1 MSNNSWKQYG
11 GISKMDSFNTINAST
26 IIADQFISR
35 STRPT
40 YQYLNGTF
48 EVSLDLSAAVN
59 VIAGNSIY
67 TDKDIFVHRDIY
79 SNNKIYFG
87 NNTFQNN
94 GNTFP
99 QLPADNNYAYLYGN
113 STNIGI
119 NTIIPK
125 TVFNI
130 TGTSES
136 ITDILT
142 VESSNEYIRNII
154 AQNKNKKG
162 IVIDTDDASSNILF
176 YNDVDTDKLNTPNA
190 YITYENGG
198 FLTTNTTD
206 TIKLSSKNSQIDTSG
221 GQLLMNS
228 TKASLTN
235 SGFFALDISDN
246 ININSETNIVMDVS
260 LSKISLN
267 ADKTMVFDTS
277 NAFIV
282 NYPSG
287 NLILD
292 NNFSKL
298 ETNRDITLLSKGE
311 PDLEGNYPGG
321 NIFLDTNSGNL
332 QVDSNELILSSK
344 IKFAPL
350 SRPIANLNG
359 QIYEETISIF
369 DNSHQTFL
377 YDIYQDDTIK
387 SGHAI
392 NCIGIDEK
400 SNTFIHMTPHNKKS
414 GGTIGGGMAPYDPA
428 RNVTMVGTTNN
439 DGNYLHS
446 QMTTSSTNTHKYLS
460 TLGINTFQ
468 PRSEEYILDVNG
480 AMHLGNGE
488 INEIINIDY
497 QIKHM
502 DLARNNTNYGIA
514 VGTPTTSITSTL
526 PVEQSYQ
533 QFLLHTSNGGKSW
546 TKSNI
551 YQLTDTTDDIIVHFN
566 YCHMVDDTYG
576 IVCGDKG
583 YVFITKDSGVNWYRI
598 TLVDDSNSPIASD
611 KTLQTISLANY
622 PDNGYRMIISYKNND
637 DPTTTG
643 IYYYDISDL
652 STLFTNASNFII
664 SIIPSIDNIGPFEG
678 PQHNIISTSST
689 TTYNYFAGIGIS
701 RYETAALLDNE
712 PSYTDTEAYTI
723 NNTYTYHSI
732 HAFDDTHAIA
742 VGDNIISCTNTG
754 VIDEWTNKTTTE
766 LGLGNL
772 TLKAVVTCDTTNAI
786 AISDNGII
794 VISHNWSDA
803 NPTWIIAPD
812 NMINTSGSKKL
823 LTSNDGHI
831 QNICMVEISTFLI
844 ANVTTLFVDDPAAD
858 DANDVTGNTKLLYGY
873 LPNLF
878 DKLNNDVLDVSGS
891 ILVSGQVKL
900 FDGEMLVNTINSN
913 KDDKS
918 PSDATTI
925 NFGTET
931 HIINIG
937 ENDKKELIEEELLK
951 DFDTGSSVIN
961 IGAVDPSLPDI
972 STVLINIGNYN
983 YSKTNRK
990 SNKINIGGGKDVTT
1004 MGGTVVYRDD
1014 VIISSRG
1021 KGIQINDFHF
1031 GLAIARYIQD
1041 NNYPDQ
1047 TFKYNKDFLP
1057 NAVFLPDTYYFTY
1070 DFRSNP
1076 LTAIENYFT
1085 FNKETLINSYIAS
1098 KGDTYSVIMPSG
1110 ITSTTTTTTT
1120 TGKTSP
1126 SDGLMGGGVIGG
1138 GVIGGNGNDIP
1149 DETETTTVTTLNY
1162 DATKYNA
1169 DFESFVLK
1177 QYINNFIATTDGAEE
1192 FYTINDDTNE
1202 VQVAVIDSETTVNH
1216 QLGILYINYPDY
1228 HYHTPFEG
1236 YDIGLQNY
1244 IIAVHAPFNS
1254 SKGAG
1259 IFVTD
1264 NTDKNSGHIKI
1275 SDDMDAWIMK
1285 PTKPNS
1291 NALRV
1296 DINNLTLPAI
1306 DPLNPINPDI
1316 GIHGIKNGL
1325 VVLNQSVGT
1334 ELIDSNYKLSVKQ
1347 FDISNILI
1355 RDSNES
1361 TDNKQVINT
1370 NLLVQK
1376 DIEINQRLSVTND
1389 SELKGDVS
1397 MNSKVTIAGDVS
1409 MNSKVT
1415 IAGDV
1420 SLGGNVT
1427 IDGTFSSTEYQS
1439 NYIVNTITND
1449 YEFIITT
1456 DMSMSG
1462 NLYINGDASFNN
1474 DIDLSG
1480 HLAVGKTYP
1489 VVSVD
1494 ISYNDAIRVPVGTT
1508 NERPIIKVGDN
1519 YQYPN
1524 FIKDEN
1530 TPQEVIDAY
1539 ENKDKYIGSIR
1550 YNTDNKQFEGF
1561 GPADSWSSLGSV
1573 TNISQNTRIT
1583 AADPEPGDTN
1593 NELIFYTANTGKTSY
1608 NDSLERMRIDG
1619 SGNVGIG
1626 IDKPQS
1632 NFHVDISNNTEDNNV
1647 AGLFTSSNLKP
1658 TNNADI
1664 ESFITNNLST
1674 YLDSYM
1680 ISTHTDETG
1689 ITGTAG
1695 NYKYDFY
1702 RKNTELEDFLLKK
1715 YVNERNFNVN
1725 TPPYGTYTL
1734 GSPKYITYDFNGPLD
1749 SSFNMDVEKYVNDN
1763 VDTFLKEKRDQ
1774 TGFDALDFSKFTGT
1788 PLQNITYPG
1797 IFIEGD
1803 ENSYN
1808 YYYDF
1813 SITTNQDGDPI
1824 DYSISKVLLYEGY
1837 HNHIT
1842 NFGTQPSIYTIG
1854 DSGNEYPP
1862 SEPITVESTNSLY
1875 RGTVNGASFG
1885 NGEYRIECTPPLST
1899 SMTCLFDKHT
1909 GTNPLPTELNYA
1921 TNTGDLIF
1929 FITLPEQINF
1939 KQIKFTN
1946 RNIQSDIT
1954 VRIATSI
1961 NDYTGTILIDEQEKA
1976 GNFVIDEDLI
1986 YNGTPILS
1994 NKYLIKF
2001 SNFNNQNAAFNLQ
2014 EIQFIG
2020 DTDTNVPFGVSINSL
2035 TKICSYTFLDYCK
2048 VGIGYDNNNKHNAAN
2063 INYSYITNKNDQ
2075 SAMSFGFTNDDKNK
2089 MLIRADGNIG
2099 IATNYPTSVLTV
2111 SGDVSIAERLFVTN
2125 DVSMNNSLY
2134 VEKDLIVNNDVS
2146 FNNRL
2151 FVENDVSLNNRLYVG
2166 NDTSFNMNVDIS
2178 GHLAIGKNNP
2188 VVSVDISYSD
2198 AIRVPVGNKADRP
2211 IGKYLDP
2218 SDNTIF
2224 WEDKNENEITQTNM
2238 AKYHGCI
2245 RYNQEFKQFEGF
2257 GPGDDWGS
2265 LGGVINIAQNTRI
2278 EAAPPDLPQGTNNNL
2293 KFYTA
2298 EDGSIDPSGGI
2309 LHMII
2314 TSTGDI
2320 SMNQKLYVDNDVS
2333 FNSKLMVN
2341 GDVSMND
2348 TVTIGGD
2355 VSMNDNV
2362 SINGIVTIGG
2372 DVSMNS
2378 KLWVVDDVSLNN
2390 RLFVDNDVSFT
2401 GFLQVDNSANISEIL
2416 TLSKPTDTALNVI
2429 ADASFN
2435 GNIFLKDDFVIN
2447 GNIYAPYNNEI
2458 WMFDR
2463 LSTDDD
2469 DAFTETINFGRYSEE
2484 VNIISKQTEG
2494 YNKECNIGSTMPD
2507 PDDNSV
2513 KYDRITLV
2521 GRMELQGDTYIKNN
2535 KFFVQTLDTTFA
2547 TGNVTF
2553 NNDEIDINANN
2564 TNVSQTLTVGGT
2576 LIVNGSMEI
2585 TSGLLTVNMLT
2596 VTGQFK
2602 LGEDPKDPSFVFD
2615 PNQWLWIRNNKNLRV
2630 EGNIETYYYNE
2641 LARGNSQIAPFF
2653 TVHSVLREITITTM
2667 DDNTLTVNPL
2677 IKIQTKEGG
2686 NGVIVYARNRN
2697 EDEGGYD
2704 QPIMNIK
2711 EDKFSIGKEAN
2722 TSGSYMFDVSGAS
2735 LFTGNIDVTGNM
2747 SIMGDNN
2754 MTGITS
2760 VNGEFYLKQLTDSNN
2775 YWRMITEANTG
2786 SLSITYDNNN
2796 NNDFNNRKM
2805 YIESPVEIAS
2815 GSLIVAGDIL
2825 GLSFSATSDIRLKDN
2840 ISSLSNSLSI
2850 INKLQG
2856 VSFTW
2861 KNNNSKRPVYGL
2873 IAQDVEQILPEVV
2886 NTNEFENEQG
2896 FKQKSI
2902 HYDGIVPH
2910 LIESVKELTCE
2921 NNLLKDKINSLESK
2935 IDLLMKHLNI

>member
-1 MSNNSWKQYG
+1 
-11 GISKMDSFNTINAST
+11 MDSFNTINAST

-48 EVSLDLSAAVN
+48 EVSLDLSATVN

-67 TDKDIFVHRDIY
+67 TDKDMFVHRDIY
-79 SNNKIYFG
+79 SNNKLYFG

-113 STNIGI
+113 SNNIGI

-162 IVIDTDDASSNILF
+162 IVVDTDDASSNIFF
-176 YNDVDTDKLNTPNA
+176 YNDLNTDKSNTSNA
-190 YITYENGG
+190 NITYENGG

-228 TKASLTN
+228 TKASLNN
-235 SGFFALDISDN
+235 SGFFALDISGD

-287 NLILD
+287 NLILN

-298 ETNRDITLLSKGE
+298 ETNKDITLLSKGE
-311 PDLEGNYPGG
+311 PDLEGNSTGG

-332 QVDSNELILSSK
+332 LVNSNELILSSK

-400 SNTFIHMTPHNKKS
+400 SNTFIHMTPHNTKS
-414 GGTIGGGMAPYDPA
+414 GGTIGGGIAPYDHA
-428 RNVTMVGTTNN
+428 RNVTMIGTTNN
-439 DGNYLHS
+439 DGNYVHS
-446 QMTTSSTNTHKYLS
+446 QMTTSGTNTHKYLS

-502 DLARNNTNYGIA
+502 HLARNNTNYGIA

-533 QFLLHTSNGGKSW
+533 QFILHTSNGGKSW

-551 YQLTDTTDDIIVHFN
+551 YQLTNTTDDIIVHFN
-566 YCHMVDDTYG
+566 SCHMVDDTYG

-583 YVFITKDSGVNWYRI
+583 YVFITNDSGVTWYRI
-598 TLVDDSNSPIASD
+598 SLVDNDNSPIAND

-622 PDNGYRMIISYKNND
+622 PDNGYRMIISYINN
-637 DPTTTG
+637 G
-643 IYYYDISDL
+643 ESISRIYYYDINDL
-652 STLFTNASNFII
+652 STLFTNASNYII
-664 SIIPSIDNIGPFEG
+664 SIIPINYDSVIGLEHNVEG
-678 PQHNIISTSST
+678 TASTTYHFNAISTSST
-689 TTYNYFAGIGIS
+689 DAYNYFSGNGVS
-701 RYETAALLDNE
+701 RYHTASIIADQ
-712 PSYTDTEAYTI
+712 SIADAYTI
-723 NNTYTYHSI
+723 NTDQIYHSI
-732 HAFDDTHAIA
+732 NAFDDTHAIA
-742 VGDNIISCTNTG
+742 VGNNIISSTNDG
-754 VIDEWTNKTTTE
+754 LVWVDKTTTE
-766 LGLGNL
+766 LGLGNI

-794 VISHNWSDA
+794 VISHNWSHA

-812 NMINTSGSKKL
+812 NTINTSGSKKL
-823 LTSNDGHI
+823 LTSSGGHV
-831 QNICMVEISTFLI
+831 QNICMVDISTFLI
-844 ANVTTLFVDDPAAD
+844 ANVTTLFFDDTAAD

-913 KDDKS
+913 KDNKS
-918 PSDATTI
+918 PDDATTI
-925 NFGTET
+925 NFGPET

-937 ENDKKELIEEELLK
+937 DNDKKELIEEELIK

-1004 MGGTVVYRDD
+1004 MGGTVVYRNDA
-1014 VIISSRG
+1014 IISSRG

-1041 NNYPDQ
+1041 NNYPEQ
-1047 TFKYNKDFLP
+1047 NFKYNNDFLP
-1057 NAVFLPDTYYFTY
+1057 NAVFLPDIYYFTY
-1070 DFRSNP
+1070 DFRTNTI
-1076 LTAIENYFT
+1076 TAIETYFT
-1085 FNKETLINSYIAS
+1085 TNKETLINSYISS
-1098 KGDTYSVIMPSG
+1098 KGDTYSVIMPNG
-1110 ITSTTTTTTT
+1110 ITSTTTE
-1120 TGKTSP
+1120 
-1126 SDGLMGGGVIGG
+1126 DV
-1138 GVIGGNGNDIP
+1138 
-1149 DETETTTVTTLNY
+1149 TVFNY
-1162 DATKYNA
+1162 DANKYNA
-1169 DFESFVLK
+1169 DFENFVLK
-1177 QYINNFIATTDGAEE
+1177 QYIDNFIATTSGAQS

-1202 VQVAVIDSETTVNH
+1202 VQVAVIDGETTANH
-1216 QLGILYINYPDY
+1216 QLGILYVNYPDF
-1228 HYHTPFEG
+1228 HYPTPFEG
-1236 YDIGLQNY
+1236 YDTGLQNF

-1264 NTDKNSGHIKI
+1264 NTDKKSGHIKI
-1275 SDDMDAWIMK
+1275 SDDMNAWIMK
-1285 PTKPNS
+1285 PTKTNS

-1296 DINNLTLPAI
+1296 DINNLTLTGNT
-1306 DPLNPINPDI
+1306 DLNPDI
-1316 GIHGIKNGL
+1316 GIHGVKNGL
-1325 VVLNQSVGT
+1325 VVLNECEGT
-1334 ELIDSNYKLSVKQ
+1334 DLIDSNYKLSVKQ
-1347 FDISNILI
+1347 FDISNIFI
-1355 RDSNES
+1355 RDSADSRDDGEAPL
-1361 TDNKQVINT
+1361 QVIKT
-1370 NLLVQK
+1370 DVQI
-1376 DIEINQRLSVTND
+1376 DNDLIVNDRLYVANKSILNDDVSMNSKVTM
-1389 SELKGDVS
+1389 EGDVS
-1397 MNSKVTIAGDVS
+1397 MNSKVTITGDVS
-1409 MNSKVT
+1409 MS
-1415 IAGDV
+1415 
-1420 SLGGNVT
+1420 GNVT
-1427 IDGTFSSTEYQS
+1427 INGTFSSTEYQS
-1439 NYIVNTITND
+1439 NYIVNTVTND

-1462 NLYINGDASFNN
+1462 NLYVNGDASFNN

-1480 HLAVGKTYP
+1480 HLAIGKTYP
-1489 VVSVD
+1489 VVSLD

-1508 NERPIIKVGDN
+1508 NERPIIRVGDN

-1530 TPQEVIDAY
+1530 TPQDVIDAY

-1561 GPADSWSSLGSV
+1561 GPADAWSSLGSV

-1583 AADPEPGDTN
+1583 AAQPQPGDTN
-1593 NELIFYTANTGKTSY
+1593 NELIFYTASTGKTSY

-1619 SGNVGIG
+1619 SGNIGIG
-1626 IDKPQS
+1626 IDKPQC
-1632 NFHVDISNNTEDNNV
+1632 NFHVDISNNTQDNNL

-1664 ESFITNNLST
+1664 ESFITNNIST
-1674 YLDSYM
+1674 YMDSYM

-1702 RKNTELEDFLLKK
+1702 RKNTEVEDYLLKK
-1715 YVNERNFNVN
+1715 YINERSFNLT
-1725 TPPYGTYTL
+1725 TPPYGAFVKS
-1734 GSPKYITYDFNGPLD
+1734 GASYITYDFNGLLD
-1749 SSFNMDVEKYVNDN
+1749 ISFNMDIETYVNQN
-1763 VDTFLKEKRDQ
+1763 VDTILKEKRDRFIAD
-1774 TGFDALDFSKFTGT
+1774 GFNSLNHTNFSGT
-1788 PLQNITYPG
+1788 PLQNLTYPG
-1797 IFIEGD
+1797 IFVQGIAS
-1803 ENSYN
+1803 NYI

-1813 SITTNQDGDPI
+1813 SITTNVDGDTI
-1824 DYSISKVLLYEGY
+1824 DYSDSKVLLYEGY

-1842 NFGTQPSIYTIG
+1842 NYSTQPSIYTIG
-1854 DSGNEYPP
+1854 NSGNSYPP
-1862 SEPITVESTNSLY
+1862 TTPVTQTSTLNQY
-1875 RGTVNGASFG
+1875 VGTVSNQLFG
-1885 NGEYRIECTPPLST
+1885 NGEYMIECTPALT
-1899 SMTCLFDKHT
+1899 AMNCLFDKG
-1909 GTNPLPTELNYA
+1909 GTSTELNYA

-1946 RNIQSDIT
+1946 RNVQSDIT
-1954 VRIATSI
+1954 VRIATNI
-1961 NDYTGTILIDEQEKA
+1961 NDSTGNILINETKL
-1976 GNFVIDEDLI
+1976 GNFGIDDDLT
-1986 YNGTPILS
+1986 YSGTPSLS

-2001 SNFNNQNAAFNLQ
+2001 SNFTLASGQEDSFKLQ
-2014 EIQFIG
+2014 EIEFIG

-2035 TKICSYTFLDYCK
+2035 TNICSYTFLDYCK
-2048 VGIGYDNNNKHNAAN
+2048 IGIGYDNNNKHNAAN

-2075 SAMSFGFTNDDKNK
+2075 SAMSFGFTNDDQNK

-2111 SGDVSIAERLFVTN
+2111 NGDVSISERLFVN
-2125 DVSMNNSLY
+2125 DDVSFNSKLLVEGDVSMNDNVSINGILT
-2134 VEKDLIVNNDVS
+2134 VGGDVS
-2146 FNNRL
+2146 MNSKL
-2151 FVENDVSLNNRLYVG
+2151 WVVDDVSLNNRLYVH
-2166 NDTSFNMNVDIS
+2166 NDSSFNMNVDIS
-2178 GHLAIGKNNP
+2178 GHLAIGKNDP
-2188 VVSVDISYSD
+2188 VVSLDISYSD

-2211 IGKYLDP
+2211 IVKYIDTT
-2218 SDNTIF
+2218 DNTIF
-2224 WEDKNENEITQTNM
+2224 WEDKNENNITQTNM

-2245 RYNQEFKQFEGF
+2245 RYNEELKQFEGF

-2265 LGGVINIAQNTRI
+2265 LGGVINIVQNTRI

-2293 KFYTA
+2293 KFFTA

-2333 FNSKLMVN
+2333 FNGKLLVE

-2348 TVTIGGD
+2348 NLDINGKVSVGGD

-2362 SINGIVTIGG
+2362 DINGIVTVGG

-2390 RLFVDNDVSFT
+2390 RLYVHNDASFS
-2401 GFLQVDNSANISEIL
+2401 GFLQVDNSANISDIL
-2416 TLSKPTDTALNVI
+2416 TISKLTDTALNVI
-2429 ADASFN
+2429 ADVSFN
-2435 GNIFLKDDFVIN
+2435 GNLFLKDDFIIS
-2447 GNIYAPYNNEI
+2447 GNVYAPYNQEI
-2458 WMFDR
+2458 WLYDR
-2463 LSTDDD
+2463 LITDDD
-2469 DAFTETINFGRYSEE
+2469 DAFTETINFGRYSEQ
-2484 VNIISKQTEG
+2484 VNIMSKTTDD
-2494 YNKECNIGSTMPD
+2494 YMKECNIGATMPD
-2507 PDDNSV
+2507 NNDTSKN
-2513 KYDRITLV
+2513 YDKITLV

-2535 KFFVQTLDTTFA
+2535 KLFVQTLDTTFA
-2547 TGNVTF
+2547 SGNVTF

-2564 TNVSQTLTVGGT
+2564 TNVSQTLTVGGS
-2576 LIVNGSMEI
+2576 LIINGSMEI

-2596 VTGQFK
+2596 VTGEFK
-2602 LGEDPKDPSFVFD
+2602 LGDDPDDPSFVFD
-2615 PNQWLWIRNNKNLRV
+2615 PDNYLYIRKNKNLRV
-2630 EGNIETYYYNE
+2630 EGDIISYYYNE
-2641 LARGNSQIAPFF
+2641 WSTGNTTTAPFF
-2653 TVHSVLREITITTM
+2653 TVNSSGRKISITTM
-2667 DDNTLTVNPL
+2667 DDD
-2677 IKIQTKEGG
+2677 IQTYNQLVAIETQADGIG
-2686 NGVIVYARNRN
+2686 FAVFSRNQ
-2697 EDEGGYD
+2697 DEATGGYSL
-2704 QPIMNIK
+2704 PIMNIR
-2711 EDKFSIGKEAN
+2711 EDKFSIGKKVN
-2722 TSGSYMFDVSGAS
+2722 TSGSHMLDVSGAS
-2735 LFTGNIDVTGNM
+2735 LFTGGIDITGDMSITGNYNLT
-2747 SIMGDNN
+2747 GVTN
-2754 MTGITS
+2754 M
-2760 VNGEFYLKQLTDSNN
+2760 NGELYLNQLTDPTIN
-2775 YWRMITEANTG
+2775 WRMETGTSG
-2786 SLSITYDNNN
+2786 SLSISYDNNHDTN
-2796 NNDFNNRKM
+2796 TNFMGRKL
-2805 YIESPVEIAS
+2805 YIQSPLEITD
-2815 GSLIVAGDIL
+2815 GLIVAQDIY

-2840 ISSLSNSLSI
+2840 ISSLTNSLSI

-2861 KNNNSKRPVYGL
+2861 KNDHLNKPVYGL
-2873 IAQDVEQILPEVV
+2873 IAQDVERILPEVV
-2886 NTNEFENEQG
+2886 NTNDFENEQG

-2910 LIESVKELTCE
+2910 LIESVKELTSE
-2921 NNLLKDKINSLESK
+2921 NNLLKDKINSLENK

>member
-11 GISKMDSFNTINAST
+11 GISKISAFNTINAST

-48 EVSLDLSAAVN
+48 EVSLDLSATVN

-79 SNNKIYFG
+79 SNNKLYFG

-99 QLPADNNYAYLYGN
+99 QLPIDNNYAYMYGN

-130 TGTSES
+130 TGTGES
-136 ITDILT
+136 ITEILT

-162 IVIDTDDASSNILF
+162 IVIDATDANSNILF

-190 YITYENGG
+190 NITYNNGG
-198 FLTTNTTD
+198 FLTTNTTN
-206 TIKLSSKNSQIDTSG
+206 TITLSSQNSQIDTSG

-235 SGFFALDISDN
+235 SGFFALDISGD
-246 ININSETNIVMDVS
+246 ININSKTNIVMDVS

-292 NNFSKL
+292 DNFSKL
-298 ETNRDITLLSKGE
+298 ETKRDITLLSKGANDE
-311 PDLEGNYPGG
+311 GG
-321 NIFLDTNSGNL
+321 NIFLDTNSGTLLVN
-332 QVDSNELILSSK
+332 SNELILSSK

-377 YDIYQDDTIK
+377 YDIYQDNTIK

-400 SNTFIHMTPHNKKS
+400 ANTFIHMTPHNKKS

-428 RNVTMVGTTNN
+428 RNVTMIGTTNN
-439 DGNYLHS
+439 DGNYVHS
-446 QMTTSSTNTHKYLS
+446 QITTSSTNTHKYLS
-460 TLGINTFQ
+460 TLGVNTFQ
-468 PRSEEYILDVNG
+468 PRTEDYIMDING
-480 AMHLGNGE
+480 ALHLGNGE
-488 INEIINIDY
+488 FNQIINIDY
-497 QIKHM
+497 EIKHM
-502 DLARNNTNYGIA
+502 HLATSNTNYGIA

-533 QFLLHTSNGGKSW
+533 QILLYTSNGGKSW

-566 YCHMVDDTYG
+566 YCYMVDDTYG
-576 IVCGDKG
+576 IVCGDRG
-583 YVFITKDSGVNWYRI
+583 YIFITNDSGVTWYRI
-598 TLVDDSNSPIASD
+598 SLVDSISSPIAND
-611 KTLQTISLANY
+611 QTLQTISLANY
-622 PDNGYRMIISYKNND
+622 TNNGYRMIISYKNND

-652 STLFTNASNFII
+652 STLFTNVSNYII

-689 TTYNYFAGIGIS
+689 TTYNYFAGTGIS

-712 PSYTDTEAYTI
+712 PSYTDIEAYTI

-732 HAFDDTHAIA
+732 HAFNDTHAIA
-742 VGDNIISCTNTG
+742 VGDNIISSTNTG
-754 VIDEWTNKTTTE
+754 IIDEWTNKTTTE

-772 TLKAVVTCDTTNAI
+772 ILKAVVTCDTTNAI
-786 AISDNGII
+786 AISNTGVI
-794 VISHNWSDA
+794 VISHNWSDT
-803 NPTWIIAPD
+803 NPTWIIATD
-812 NMINTSGSKKL
+812 NMINTSGSNKL
-823 LTSNDGHI
+823 LTSSAGHI
-831 QNICMVEISTFLI
+831 QNICMVDISTFLI
-844 ANVTTLFVDDPAAD
+844 ANVTTLFVDGPTTD
-858 DANDVTGNTKLLYGY
+858 DTNDVTGNTKLIYGY

-878 DKLNNDVLDVSGS
+878 DNLNNDVLDVSGS
-891 ILVSGQVKL
+891 IAVTGQVKVYN
-900 FDGEMLVNTINSN
+900 GELLINTINSN
-913 KDDKS
+913 ADNKHAA
-918 PSDATTI
+918 DATTI
-925 NFGTET
+925 NFGPNT

-937 ENDKKELIEEELLK
+937 NNDKKEKIEEELIK
-951 DFDTGSSVIN
+951 DLDTGSSVIN
-961 IGAVDPSLPDI
+961 IGAVDPSLPEI

-1041 NNYPDQ
+1041 TNYPGQ
-1047 TFKYNKDFLP
+1047 SFKYNQDFLP
-1057 NAVFLPDTYYFTY
+1057 NAVFLPDIYYFTA
-1070 DFRSNP
+1070 DFRNTQ
-1076 LTAIENYFT
+1076 LTAINTYFT
-1085 FNKETLINSYIAS
+1085 TNKETLINSYIAS
-1098 KGDTYSVIMPSG
+1098 KGDAYSVIMPTG
-1110 ITSTTTTTTT
+1110 ITNTT
-1120 TGKTSP
+1120 
-1126 SDGLMGGGVIGG
+1126 
-1138 GVIGGNGNDIP
+1138 
-1149 DETETTTVTTLNY
+1149 ELNY
-1162 DATKYNA
+1162 DSSKYNA
-1169 DFESFVLK
+1169 DFENFILK
-1177 QYINNFIATTDGAEE
+1177 QYIEYFISTTTGAQS
-1192 FYTINDDTNE
+1192 FYTINDETNE
-1202 VQVAVIDSETTVNH
+1202 VQVAAIDGETTVNH
-1216 QLGILYINYPDY
+1216 QLGIFYINYPDY
-1228 HYHTPFEG
+1228 HYPTPFVD
-1236 YDIGLQNY
+1236 YDVGLQDY

-1264 NTDKNSGHIKI
+1264 NTNKDSGHIKI
-1275 SDDMDAWIMK
+1275 SENMDGWIMK

-1291 NALRV
+1291 NALKV
-1296 DINNLTLPAI
+1296 DINNLTLTGNTE
-1306 DPLNPINPDI
+1306 LNPDV
-1316 GIHGIKNGL
+1316 GIYGVQNGL
-1325 VVLNQSVGT
+1325 VVLSQSTGT
-1334 ELIDSNYKLSVKQ
+1334 DIIDSNYKLVVKQ

-1420 SLGGNVT
+1420 SMLGNIT
-1427 IDGTFSSTEYQS
+1427 IEGTFSSTLYQS

-1462 NLYINGDASFNN
+1462 NLYIDGDASFNN
-1474 DIDLSG
+1474 DIDISG
-1480 HLAVGKTYP
+1480 HLAIGKSNP
-1489 VVSVD
+1489 VVSLD
-1494 ISYNDAIRVPVGTT
+1494 ISYTDAIRIPVGTT
-1508 NERPIIKVGDN
+1508 SERPITVDGSTFKNVDN
-1519 YQYPN
+1519 ADITN
-1524 FIKDEN
+1524 D
-1530 TPQEVIDAY
+1530 
-1539 ENKDKYIGSIR
+1539 KDKYIGSIR
-1550 YNTDNKQFEGF
+1550 YNTENNQFEGF
-1561 GPADSWSSLGSV
+1561 GPADAWSSLGSV

-1583 AADPEPGDTN
+1583 AADPLPGDTN
-1593 NELIFYTANTGKTSY
+1593 NELIFYTANTGKTEF
-1608 NDSLERMRIDG
+1608 NNSLERMRIDG

-1626 IDKPQS
+1626 TNTPDCH
-1632 NFHVDISNNTEDNNV
+1632 FHVDISNNPEENNI
-1647 AGLFTSSNLKP
+1647 AALFTNSSLKP
-1658 TNNADI
+1658 VNNADI
-1664 ESFITNNLST
+1664 EFVITTNLST
-1674 YLDSYM
+1674 YLHAYM
-1680 ISTHTDETG
+1680 SSTHADETG
-1689 ITGTAG
+1689 ITGTTG

-1702 RKNTELEDFLLKK
+1702 RKNTELENFFIKK
-1715 YVNERNFNVN
+1715 YIDERVFDVN
-1725 TPPYGTYTL
+1725 TPPYGAFVKIGTN
-1734 GSPKYITYDFNGPLD
+1734 YITYGFNGSLD
-1749 SSFNMDVEKYVNDN
+1749 ASFNMDIEKYVNDN
-1763 VDTFLKEKRDQ
+1763 VDTILKAKRDEYNADGNGSLNY
-1774 TGFDALDFSKFTGT
+1774 TNFTGT
-1788 PLQNITYPG
+1788 PLQNLTYPG
-1797 IFIEGD
+1797 LFVQGTAF
-1803 ENSYN
+1803 NYN
-1808 YYYDF
+1808 YYYDL
-1813 SITTNQDGDPI
+1813 SITATVENGNTNII
-1824 DYSISKVLLYEGY
+1824 DYTGTKVLLYEGY
-1837 HNHIT
+1837 HKHIT
-1842 NFGTQPSIYTIG
+1842 NNNTQSNIYSI
-1854 DSGNEYPP
+1854 
-1862 SEPITVESTNSLY
+1862 SL
-1875 RGTVNGASFG
+1875 R
-1885 NGEYRIECTPPLST
+1885 
-1899 SMTCLFDKHT
+1899 
-1909 GTNPLPTELNYA
+1909 
-1921 TNTGDLIF
+1921 
-1929 FITLPEQINF
+1929 TLP
-1939 KQIKFTN
+1939 
-1946 RNIQSDIT
+1946 
-1954 VRIATSI
+1954 
-1961 NDYTGTILIDEQEKA
+1961 L
-1976 GNFVIDEDLI
+1976 
-1986 YNGTPILS
+1986 
-1994 NKYLIKF
+1994 
-2001 SNFNNQNAAFNLQ
+2001 
-2014 EIQFIG
+2014 
-2020 DTDTNVPFGVSINSL
+2020 GVSINNL
-2035 TKICSYTFLDYCK
+2035 TNTCSYTFIDYCK
-2048 VGIGYDNNNKHNAAN
+2048 IGLGYDNINLRNAAN

-2075 SAMSFGFTNDDKNK
+2075 SALSFGFTNDENK
-2089 MLIRADGNIG
+2089 MLIRADGNVG

-2111 SGDVSIAERLFVTN
+2111 SGDVSIAERLFVIDDVSFN
-2125 DVSMNNSLY
+2125 SKLLVVGDVSMNSK
-2134 VEKDLIVNNDVS
+2134 VTIIDDVS
-2146 FNNRL
+2146 MNSKL
-2151 FVENDVSLNNRLYVG
+2151 WVLDDVSLNNRLYVG
-2166 NDTSFNMNVDIS
+2166 NDTSFNRNVDIS
-2178 GHLAIGKNNP
+2178 GHLAIGKHAP
-2188 VVSVDISYSD
+2188 VVSVDISYTD
-2198 AIRVPVGNKADRP
+2198 AIRIPVGNKADRP
-2211 IGKYLDP
+2211 IVKYLDP
-2218 SDNTIF
+2218 DTNTIF
-2224 WEDKNENEITQTNM
+2224 WEDKNENNITQTNM

-2245 RYNQEFKQFEGF
+2245 RYNKELKQFEGF

-2265 LGGVINIAQNTRI
+2265 LGGVINIVQNTRI

-2293 KFYTA
+2293 KFFTA
-2298 EDGSIDPSGGI
+2298 KDGSIDPDDAEQ
-2309 LHMII
+2309 HMII
-2314 TSTGDI
+2314 TASGDI

-2333 FNSKLMVN
+2333 FNGKLLVE

-2348 TVTIGGD
+2348 NVDINGTVTIGGD
-2355 VSMNDNV
+2355 VSMG
-2362 SINGIVTIGG
+2362 GILLVDG

-2390 RLFVDNDVSFT
+2390 KLYVGNDVSLNNKLYVGNDVSLNNKLYVGNDVSLNGGLDVNF
-2401 GFLQVDNSANISEIL
+2401 SANIGNSL
-2416 TLSKPTDTALNVI
+2416 TIHKLTGTALNVI

-2435 GNIFLKDDFVIN
+2435 GNLFLKDDFLIN
-2447 GNIYAPYNNEI
+2447 GNIYAPYNTEV

-2463 LSTDDD
+2463 LITDDD
-2469 DAFTETINFGRYSEE
+2469 DAFTETINFGRYSEQ
-2484 VNIISKQTEG
+2484 VNIMSKTTDG
-2494 YNKECNIGSTMPD
+2494 YIKECNIGATMPD
-2507 PDDNSV
+2507 HDDTSK
-2513 KYDRITLV
+2513 KYDKITLV

-2564 TNVSQTLTVGGT
+2564 TNVSQTLTVGGK

-2596 VTGQFK
+2596 VTGEFK
-2602 LGEDPKDPSFVFD
+2602 LGDDPDDPSFVFD
-2615 PNQWLWIRNNKNLRV
+2615 PDNYLYIRKNKNLRI
-2630 EGNIETYYYNE
+2630 EGDIITYYYNE
-2641 LARGNSQIAPFF
+2641 WSTGNTTTAPFF
-2653 TVHSVLREITITTM
+2653 TVNSAGRKISIMTM
-2667 DDNTLTVNPL
+2667 DDD
-2677 IKIQTKEGG
+2677 IQTLNQLVAIETQEDGIG
-2686 NGVIVYARNRN
+2686 FAIFARNQD
-2697 EDEGGYD
+2697 EDEGGYTL
-2704 QPIMNIK
+2704 PILNVR
-2711 EDKFSIGKEAN
+2711 EDKISMGKKVN
-2722 TSGSYMFDVSGAS
+2722 TSGSHILDVSGAS
-2735 LFTGNIDVTGNM
+2735 IFTGNIDVTGNM
-2747 SIMGDNN
+2747 SLTGNYNLTGVTN
-2754 MTGITS
+2754 MS
-2760 VNGEFYLKQLTDSNN
+2760 GEFYLNQLTDSTIN
-2775 YWRMITEANTG
+2775 WRMETDTTG
-2786 SLSITYDNNN
+2786 SLSISYDNNH
-2796 NNDFNNRKM
+2796 DGTTFAGRKM
-2805 YIESPVEIAS
+2805 YIQSPVEMTS
-2815 GSLIVAGDIL
+2815 GLIVAGDIQ

-2840 ISSLSNSLSI
+2840 IYALNNSLSI

-2861 KNNNSKRPVYGL
+2861 KNGLINRPVFGL
-2873 IAQDVEQILPEVV
+2873 IAQDVEKILPEVI

-2935 IDLLMKHLNI
+2935 IDLLMKHLNIYTLE

>member
-11 GISKMDSFNTINAST
+11 GISKMDSFNTINATT

-48 EVSLDLSAAVN
+48 EVSLDLSAGVN
-59 VIAGNSIY
+59 IIAGNSIY

-79 SNNKIYFG
+79 SNNKLYFG

-99 QLPADNNYAYLYGN
+99 QLPANNNYAYLYGN

-162 IVIDTDDASSNILF
+162 IVIDTDDASSNIFF
-176 YNDVDTDKLNTPNA
+176 YNDVNTDKSNTSNA
-190 YITYENGG
+190 NITYENGG

-206 TIKLSSKNSQIDTSG
+206 TIKLSSQNSQIDTSG

-292 NNFSKL
+292 DNFSKL

-311 PDLEGNYPGG
+311 PDIEGNYTGG

-332 QVDSNELILSSK
+332 QVNSNELILSSK

-369 DNSHQTFL
+369 DNSQQTFL

-439 DGNYLHS
+439 DGNYVHS

-468 PRSEEYILDVNG
+468 PSSEEYILDVNG

-502 DLARNNTNYGIA
+502 HLARNNTNYGIA

-533 QFLLHTSNGGKSW
+533 QFILHTSNGGKSW

-566 YCHMVDDTYG
+566 SCHMVDDTYG

-583 YVFITKDSGVNWYRI
+583 YVFITNDSGVTWYRI
-598 TLVDDSNSPIASD
+598 SLVDNDNSPIAND

-622 PDNGYRMIISYKNND
+622 PDNGYRMIISYINN
-637 DPTTTG
+637 G
-643 IYYYDISDL
+643 ESISRIYYYDINDL
-652 STLFTNASNFII
+652 SILFTNASNYII
-664 SIIPSIDNIGPFEG
+664 SIIPVNYDSVIGLGQNVENTAPDNYFF
-678 PQHNIISTSST
+678 NAISTSST
-689 TTYNYFAGIGIS
+689 NAYNYFAGNGVS
-701 RYETAALLDNE
+701 RYHTASIIAGSNI
-712 PSYTDTEAYTI
+712 SNAYVVNTDQI
-723 NNTYTYHSI
+723 YHSI

-742 VGDNIISCTNTG
+742 VGNNIISSTNG
-754 VIDEWTNKTTTE
+754 GLVWVDKTTTE

-794 VISHNWSDA
+794 VISHNWSDT

-823 LTSNDGHI
+823 LTSNGGHI

-844 ANVTTLFVDDPAAD
+844 ANVTTLFFDDPAAD

-878 DKLNNDVLDVSGS
+878 DKLNNNVLDVSGS

-913 KDDKS
+913 KDNKS
-918 PSDATTI
+918 PNDATTI
-925 NFGTET
+925 NVGPET

-937 ENDKKELIEEELLK
+937 DNDKKELIEEELIK

-1004 MGGTVVYRDD
+1004 MGGTVVYRNDA
-1014 VIISSRG
+1014 IISSRG

-1047 TFKYNKDFLP
+1047 SFTYNLDFLP

-1070 DFRSNP
+1070 DFRTNP
-1076 LTAIENYFT
+1076 LTAIETYFT
-1085 FNKETLINSYIAS
+1085 TNKETLINSYIAS
-1098 KGDTYSVIMPSG
+1098 KGDTYSVIMPNG
-1110 ITSTTTTTTT
+1110 ITSTTTE
-1120 TGKTSP
+1120 
-1126 SDGLMGGGVIGG
+1126 D
-1138 GVIGGNGNDIP
+1138 
-1149 DETETTTVTTLNY
+1149 VTAFNY
-1162 DATKYNA
+1162 DANKYNA
-1169 DFESFVLK
+1169 DFENFVLK
-1177 QYINNFIATTDGAEE
+1177 QYIDHFIANPGAQS

-1202 VQVAVIDSETTVNH
+1202 VQVAVIDGETTVNH
-1216 QLGILYINYPDY
+1216 QLGILYVNYPDY
-1228 HYHTPFEG
+1228 HYPTPFEG
-1236 YDIGLQNY
+1236 YDTGLQNY

-1275 SDDMDAWIMK
+1275 SDDMNAWIMK

-1296 DINNLTLPAI
+1296 DINNLTLTGNT
-1306 DPLNPINPDI
+1306 DLNPDI
-1316 GIHGIKNGL
+1316 GIYGVKNGL
-1325 VVLNQSVGT
+1325 VVLNHSEGT
-1334 ELIDSNYKLSVKQ
+1334 DLIDSNYKLSVKQ
-1347 FDISNILI
+1347 FDISNIFI
-1355 RDSNES
+1355 RDSADSRDDGEAPL
-1361 TDNKQVINT
+1361 QVIKT
-1370 NLLVQK
+1370 DVQIDNDLIVNDRLYVANK
-1376 DIEINQRLSVTND
+1376 SILNDDVSMNSKVTIED
-1389 SELKGDVS
+1389 DVS

-1409 MNSKVT
+1409 M
-1415 IAGDV
+1415 I
-1420 SLGGNVT
+1420 GNVT
-1427 IDGTFSSTEYQS
+1427 IKGTLSSTEYQS
-1439 NYIVNTITND
+1439 NYIVNTVTND

-1480 HLAVGKTYP
+1480 HLAIGKTHP

-1508 NERPIIKVGDN
+1508 NERPIIRVGDN

-1561 GPADSWSSLGSV
+1561 GPADAWSSLGSV

-1583 AADPEPGDTN
+1583 AAQPEPGDTN

-1626 IDKPQS
+1626 INKPQC

-1680 ISTHTDETG
+1680 ISTPTDETG

-1715 YVNERNFNVN
+1715 YINERSFNTT
-1725 TPPYGTYTL
+1725 TPPYGAFVKS
-1734 GSPKYITYDFNGPLD
+1734 GASYITYDFKGSLD
-1749 SSFNMDVEKYVNDN
+1749 VSFNMDIEKYVNEN
-1763 VDTFLKEKRDQ
+1763 VDTILKEKRDEFIAD
-1774 TGFDALDFSKFTGT
+1774 GFNSLNHTNFSGT
-1788 PLQNITYPG
+1788 PLQNLTYPG
-1797 IFIEGD
+1797 IFVEGIAS
-1803 ENSYN
+1803 SYI

-1813 SITTNQDGDPI
+1813 SITTNTDGETI
-1824 DYSISKVLLYEGY
+1824 DYSDSKVLLYEGY
-1837 HNHIT
+1837 HKHIT
-1842 NFGTQPSIYTIG
+1842 NYGTQPSIYTIG
-1854 DSGNEYPP
+1854 NSGNAYPP
-1862 SEPITVESTNSLY
+1862 STPSTTESTGSLY
-1875 RGTVNGASFG
+1875 RGTVNGQSFG
-1885 NGEYRIECTPPLST
+1885 NGEYRIECTPTLSAP
-1899 SMTCLFDKHT
+1899 MNFLFDKN
-1909 GTNPLPTELNYA
+1909 GDDELNYA

-1939 KQIKFTN
+1939 KEIKFTN

-1954 VRIATSI
+1954 VRIATNI
-1961 NDYTGTILIDEQEKA
+1961 NDSTGTILINETQKNE
-1976 GNFVIDEDLI
+1976 NFGTDDDLT
-1986 YNGTPILS
+1986 YSGTPSLS

-2001 SNFNNQNAAFNLQ
+2001 SNFNQNASFNLK
-2014 EIQFIG
+2014 EIEFIG
-2020 DTDTNVPFGVSINSL
+2020 NTDTNVPFGVSINSL
-2035 TKICSYTFLDYCK
+2035 TNICSYTFLDYCK

-2075 SAMSFGFTNDDKNK
+2075 SALSFGFTNDENK
-2089 MLIRADGNIG
+2089 MLIRADGNVG
-2099 IATNYPTSVLTV
+2099 IATSYPTSVLTV
-2111 SGDVSIAERLFVTN
+2111 SGDVSIAERLFVTDDVSFN
-2125 DVSMNNSLY
+2125 SKLLVEGDVSMNSK
-2134 VEKDLIVNNDVS
+2134 VTIIDDVS
-2146 FNNRL
+2146 MNSKL
-2151 FVENDVSLNNRLYVG
+2151 WVLDDVSLNNRLYVG
-2166 NDTSFNMNVDIS
+2166 NDTSFNWNVDIS
-2178 GHLAIGKNNP
+2178 GHLAIGKHAP

-2198 AIRVPVGNKADRP
+2198 AIRVPVGNKDDRP
-2211 IGKYLDP
+2211 IGKYLDQYGM
-2218 SDNTIF
+2218 IY
-2224 WEDKNENEITQTNM
+2224 WEDKNENNITQTNM

-2245 RYNQEFKQFEGF
+2245 RYNEEFKQFEGF

-2265 LGGVINIAQNTRI
+2265 LGGVINIVQNTRI

-2298 EDGSIDPSGGI
+2298 EDGSIDPSKGI
-2309 LHMII
+2309 EHMII

-2333 FNSKLMVN
+2333 FNGKLLVE

-2348 TVTIGGD
+2348 NVDINGTVTIGGD
-2355 VSMNDNV
+2355 VSMG
-2362 SINGIVTIGG
+2362 GILLVEG

-2390 RLFVDNDVSFT
+2390 KLYVGNDVSLNNKLYVGNDVSLNNKLYVGNDVSLNGGLDVNF
-2401 GFLQVDNSANISEIL
+2401 SANIGNSL
-2416 TLSKPTDTALNVI
+2416 TIHKLTDTALNVI
-2429 ADASFN
+2429 ADVSFN
-2435 GNIFLKDDFVIN
+2435 GNLFLKDDFIIS
-2447 GNIYAPYNNEI
+2447 GNVYAPYNQEI
-2458 WMFDR
+2458 WLYDR
-2463 LSTDDD
+2463 LITDDD
-2469 DAFTETINFGRYSEE
+2469 DAFTETINFGRYSEQ
-2484 VNIISKQTEG
+2484 VNIMSKTTDG
-2494 YNKECNIGSTMPD
+2494 YMKECNIGATMPD
-2507 PDDNSV
+2507 NNDTSKN
-2513 KYDRITLV
+2513 YDKITLV

-2535 KFFVQTLDTTFA
+2535 KLFVQTLDTTFA
-2547 TGNVTF
+2547 SGNVTF

-2564 TNVSQTLTVGGT
+2564 TNISQTLTVGGS
-2576 LIVNGSMEI
+2576 LIINGSMEI

-2596 VTGQFK
+2596 VTGEFK
-2602 LGEDPKDPSFVFD
+2602 LGDDPDDPSFVFD
-2615 PNQWLWIRNNKNLRV
+2615 PDNYLYIRKNKNLRV
-2630 EGNIETYYYNE
+2630 EGDIISYYYNE
-2641 LARGNSQIAPFF
+2641 WATGNTTTAPFF
-2653 TVHSVLREITITTM
+2653 TVNSSGRKISITTM
-2667 DDNTLTVNPL
+2667 DDD
-2677 IKIQTKEGG
+2677 IQSY
-2686 NGVIVYARNRN
+2686 NQIVSIETQADGIGFAVFARNQD
-2697 EDEGGYD
+2697 EDEGGYSL
-2704 QPIMNIK
+2704 PIMNIR
-2711 EDKFSIGKEAN
+2711 EDKFSIGKKVN
-2722 TSGSYMFDVSGAS
+2722 TAGSHMFDVSGAS
-2735 LFTGNIDVTGNM
+2735 LFTGDIDLTGNM
-2747 SIMGDNN
+2747 SITGNYN
-2754 MTGITS
+2754 MTGVT
-2760 VNGEFYLKQLTDSNN
+2760 NMTGELYLNQLTDSTIN
-2775 YWRMITEANTG
+2775 WRMETGTNG
-2786 SLSITYDNNN
+2786 SLSISYDNNHDTDTN
-2796 NNDFNNRKM
+2796 FMGRKM
-2805 YIESPVEIAS
+2805 YIQSPLEITA
-2815 GSLIVAGDIL
+2815 GLIVAQDIY

-2886 NTNEFENEQG
+2886 NTNEIENEQG

>member
-11 GISKMDSFNTINAST
+11 GISKINAFNTINAST

-48 EVSLDLSAAVN
+48 EVSLDLSATVN

-79 SNNKIYFG
+79 SNNKLYFG

-99 QLPADNNYAYLYGN
+99 QLPIDNNYAYMYGN

-130 TGTSES
+130 TGTGES
-136 ITDILT
+136 ITEILT

-162 IVIDTDDASSNILF
+162 IVIDATDANSNILF

-190 YITYENGG
+190 NITYNNGG
-198 FLTTNTTD
+198 FLTTNTTN
-206 TIKLSSKNSQIDTSG
+206 TITLSSQNSQIDTSG

-235 SGFFALDISDN
+235 SGFFALDISGD
-246 ININSETNIVMDVS
+246 ININSKTNIVMDVS

-292 NNFSKL
+292 DNFSKL
-298 ETNRDITLLSKGE
+298 ETKRDITLLSKGANDE
-311 PDLEGNYPGG
+311 GG
-321 NIFLDTNSGNL
+321 NIFLDTNSGTLLVN
-332 QVDSNELILSSK
+332 SNELILSSK

-400 SNTFIHMTPHNKKS
+400 ANTFIHMTPHNKKS

-428 RNVTMVGTTNN
+428 RNVTMIGTTNN
-439 DGNYLHS
+439 DGNYVHS
-446 QMTTSSTNTHKYLS
+446 QITTSSTNTHKYLS
-460 TLGINTFQ
+460 TLGVNTFQ
-468 PRSEEYILDVNG
+468 PRTEDYIMDING
-480 AMHLGNGE
+480 ALHLGNGE
-488 INEIINIDY
+488 FNQIINIDY
-497 QIKHM
+497 EIKHM
-502 DLARNNTNYGIA
+502 HLATSNTNYGIA

-533 QFLLHTSNGGKSW
+533 QILLYTSNGGKSW

-566 YCHMVDDTYG
+566 YCYMVDDTYG
-576 IVCGDKG
+576 IVCGDRG
-583 YVFITKDSGVNWYRI
+583 YIFITNDSGVTWYRI
-598 TLVDDSNSPIASD
+598 SLVDSISSPIAND
-611 KTLQTISLANY
+611 QTLQTISLANY
-622 PDNGYRMIISYKNND
+622 TNNGYRMIISYKNND

-652 STLFTNASNFII
+652 STLFTNVSNYII

-689 TTYNYFAGIGIS
+689 TTYNYFAGTGIS

-712 PSYTDTEAYTI
+712 PSYTDIEAYTI

-732 HAFDDTHAIA
+732 HAFNDTHAIA
-742 VGDNIISCTNTG
+742 VGDNIISSTNTG
-754 VIDEWTNKTTTE
+754 IIDEWTNKTTTE

-772 TLKAVVTCDTTNAI
+772 ILKAVVTCDTTNAI
-786 AISDNGII
+786 AISNTGVI
-794 VISHNWSDA
+794 VISHNWSDT
-803 NPTWIIAPD
+803 NPTWIIATD
-812 NMINTSGSKKL
+812 NMINTSGSNKL
-823 LTSNDGHI
+823 LTSSAGHI
-831 QNICMVEISTFLI
+831 QNICMVDISTFLI
-844 ANVTTLFVDDPAAD
+844 ANVTTLFVDGPTTD
-858 DANDVTGNTKLLYGY
+858 DTNDVTGNTKLIYGY

-878 DKLNNDVLDVSGS
+878 DNLNNDVLDVSGS
-891 ILVSGQVKL
+891 IAVTGQVKVYN
-900 FDGEMLVNTINSN
+900 GELLINTINSN
-913 KDDKS
+913 ADNKHAA
-918 PSDATTI
+918 DATTI
-925 NFGTET
+925 NFGPNT

-937 ENDKKELIEEELLK
+937 NNDKKEKIEEELIK
-951 DFDTGSSVIN
+951 DLDTGSSVIN
-961 IGAVDPSLPDI
+961 IGAVDPSLPEI

-1041 NNYPDQ
+1041 TNYPGQ
-1047 TFKYNKDFLP
+1047 SFTYNQDFLP
-1057 NAVFLPDTYYFTY
+1057 NAVFLPDIYYFTA
-1070 DFRSNP
+1070 DFRNTP
-1076 LTAIENYFT
+1076 LTAINTYFT
-1085 FNKETLINSYIAS
+1085 TNKETLINSYIAS
-1098 KGDTYSVIMPSG
+1098 KGDAYSVIMPTG
-1110 ITSTTTTTTT
+1110 ITNTT
-1120 TGKTSP
+1120 
-1126 SDGLMGGGVIGG
+1126 
-1138 GVIGGNGNDIP
+1138 
-1149 DETETTTVTTLNY
+1149 EFNY
-1162 DATKYNA
+1162 DSSKYNA
-1169 DFESFVLK
+1169 DFENFILK
-1177 QYINNFIATTDGAEE
+1177 QYIEYFISTTTGAQS
-1192 FYTINDDTNE
+1192 FYTINDETNE
-1202 VQVAVIDSETTVNH
+1202 VQVAAIDGETTVNH
-1216 QLGILYINYPDY
+1216 QLGIFYINYPDY
-1228 HYHTPFEG
+1228 HYPTPFVD
-1236 YDIGLQNY
+1236 YDVGLQDY

-1264 NTDKNSGHIKI
+1264 NTNKDSGHIKI
-1275 SDDMDAWIMK
+1275 SENMDGWIMK

-1291 NALRV
+1291 NALKV
-1296 DINNLTLPAI
+1296 DINNLTLTGNTE
-1306 DPLNPINPDI
+1306 LNPDV
-1316 GIHGIKNGL
+1316 GIYGVQNGL
-1325 VVLNQSVGT
+1325 VVLSQSTGT
-1334 ELIDSNYKLSVKQ
+1334 DIIDSNYKLVVKQ

-1420 SLGGNVT
+1420 SMIGNVT
-1427 IDGTFSSTEYQS
+1427 IKGTLSSTEYQS
-1439 NYIVNTITND
+1439 NYIVNTVTND

-1480 HLAVGKTYP
+1480 HLAIGKTHP

-1508 NERPIIKVGDN
+1508 NERPIIRVGDN

-1561 GPADSWSSLGSV
+1561 GPADAWSSLGSV

-1583 AADPEPGDTN
+1583 AAQPEPGDTN

-1626 IDKPQS
+1626 INKPRC

-1715 YVNERNFNVN
+1715 YVNERSFNIT
-1725 TPPYGTYTL
+1725 TPPYGAFVKS
-1734 GSPKYITYDFNGPLD
+1734 GASYITYDFNGSLD
-1749 SSFNMDVEKYVNDN
+1749 VSFNMDIEKYVNEN
-1763 VDTFLKEKRDQ
+1763 VDAILKEKRDEFIAD
-1774 TGFDALDFSKFTGT
+1774 GFNSLNHTNFSGT
-1788 PLQNITYPG
+1788 PLQNLTYPG
-1797 IFIEGD
+1797 IFVEGIAS
-1803 ENSYN
+1803 NYI

-1813 SITTNQDGDPI
+1813 SITTNTDGETI
-1824 DYSISKVLLYEGY
+1824 DYSDSKVLLYEGY

-1842 NFGTQPSIYTIG
+1842 NYGTQPSIYTIG
-1854 DSGNEYPP
+1854 DSGNAYPP
-1862 SEPITVESTNSLY
+1862 STPSTTESTGSLY
-1875 RGTVNGASFG
+1875 RGTVNGQSFG
-1885 NGEYRIECTPPLST
+1885 NGEYRIECTPTLST
-1899 SMTCLFDKHT
+1899 PMNFLFDKN
-1909 GTNPLPTELNYA
+1909 GVDELNYA
-1921 TNTGDLIF
+1921 TNTGNLIF

-1939 KQIKFTN
+1939 KEIKFTN

-1961 NDYTGTILIDEQEKA
+1961 NDSTGTILINETQKNE
-1976 GNFVIDEDLI
+1976 NFGTDDDLI
-1986 YNGTPILS
+1986 YNGTPSLS

-2001 SNFNNQNAAFNLQ
+2001 SNFNQNASFNLK
-2014 EIQFIG
+2014 EIEFIG
-2020 DTDTNVPFGVSINSL
+2020 NTDTNVPFGVSINSL

-2075 SAMSFGFTNDDKNK
+2075 SALSFGFTNDQNK
-2089 MLIRADGNIG
+2089 MLIRADGNVG
-2099 IATNYPTSVLTV
+2099 IATSYPTSVLTV
-2111 SGDVSIAERLFVTN
+2111 SGDVSIAERLFVTDDVSFN
-2125 DVSMNNSLY
+2125 SKLLVEGDVSMNSK
-2134 VEKDLIVNNDVS
+2134 VTIIDDVS
-2146 FNNRL
+2146 MNSKL
-2151 FVENDVSLNNRLYVG
+2151 WVLDDVSLNNRLYVG

-2198 AIRVPVGNKADRP
+2198 AIRVPVGNKDDRP
-2211 IGKYLDP
+2211 IVKYLDP
-2218 SDNTIF
+2218 DTNTIF

-2245 RYNQEFKQFEGF
+2245 RYNEEFKQFEGF

-2293 KFYTA
+2293 KFFSA

-2333 FNSKLMVN
+2333 FNGKLLVE

-2362 SINGIVTIGG
+2362 SINGIVTVGG

-2390 RLFVDNDVSFT
+2390 RLYVHNDASFG

-2463 LSTDDD
+2463 LITDDD
-2469 DAFTETINFGRYSEE
+2469 DAFTETINFGRYSEQ
-2484 VNIISKQTEG
+2484 VNIISKSTEG
-2494 YNKECNIGSTMPD
+2494 YNKECNIGATMPD

-2564 TNVSQTLTVGGT
+2564 TNVSQTLTVGGS
-2576 LIVNGSMEI
+2576 LIINGSMEI

-2596 VTGQFK
+2596 VTGEFK
-2602 LGEDPKDPSFVFD
+2602 LGDDPDDPSFVFD
-2615 PNQWLWIRNNKNLRV
+2615 PDNYLYIRKNKNLRI
-2630 EGNIETYYYNE
+2630 EGDIISYYYNE
-2641 LARGNSQIAPFF
+2641 WSTGNTTTAPFF
-2653 TVHSVLREITITTM
+2653 TVNSSGRKISITTM
-2667 DDNTLTVNPL
+2667 DDD
-2677 IKIQTKEGG
+2677 IQSF
-2686 NGVIVYARNRN
+2686 NQIVAIETQADGIGFAVFARNQD
-2697 EDEGGYD
+2697 EDEGGYSL
-2704 QPIMNIK
+2704 PIMNIK
-2711 EDKFSIGKEAN
+2711 EDKFSIGKKVN
-2722 TSGSYMFDVSGAS
+2722 TSGSHMFDVSGAS
-2735 LFTGNIDVTGNM
+2735 LFTGNIDLTGNM
-2747 SIMGDNN
+2747 SITGNYN
-2754 MTGITS
+2754 MTGVTNI
-2760 VNGEFYLKQLTDSNN
+2760 NGEFYLNQLTDSTIN
-2775 YWRMITEANTG
+2775 WRMETGTTG
-2786 SLSITYDNNN
+2786 SLSISYDNNHDTDTN
-2796 NNDFNNRKM
+2796 FMGRKM
-2805 YIESPVEIAS
+2805 FIQSPVEITS
-2815 GSLIVAGDIL
+2815 GLIVAQDIY

-2861 KNNNSKRPVYGL
+2861 KNDHLNRPVYGL

-2886 NTNEFENEQG
+2886 NTNEIENEQG

-2935 IDLLMKHLNI
+2935 IELLMKHLNM